1 MDEYT
6 TLQTC
11 DANIRRP
18 QNILDKIVIN
28 SCSAICFISAVLLM
42 VIITVAALCRYIFE
56 VDLYGYEEWAKMLAF
71 WLYFMGAGIGA
82 FNASHVSADLVQVY
96 VKPGRIKTVLTCI
109 RSFFTMLVSI
119 LFTWYGYRLFI
130 FGSKGPRGIGLGIP
144 ETPLWGIPFWTSY
157 LAIFIGMVIMSWYFL
172 LEFIHIFRKILER
185 SS

>member
-130 FGSKGPRGIGLGIP
+130 FGYKGPLGIGIGIP
-144 ETPLWGIPFWTSY
+144 VKHRCGAYHLDIIPSY
-157 LAIFIGMVIMSWYFL
+157 FYRNGNNVVVFPTGVHTYIQKNTR
-172 LEFIHIFRKILER
+172 EE
-185 SS
+185 